1 MIDHRLR
8 PYATVYPFFSEK
20 LCLHGSEMLV
30 FAVIFG
36 FWKKRREPVPIS
48 YRRIREVMGLSRST
62 VGKAIQ
68 VLLARGLID
77 NSTSSRGKPSR
88 YTVILPDGIPESEWN
103 GSRQRKGYPP
113 VRESSGHPSE
123 TKSPTR
129 PISGPHNK
137 KDIGRNIRYHKDEKR
152 NTGPIDIPDPA
163 EFDGDDSW

>member
-1 MIDHRLR
+1 MADRRLK

-36 FWKKRREPVPIS
+36 LWKRRREPVPIS

-62 VGKAIQ
+62 VGKSIRT
-68 VLLARGLID
+68 LLARGLLD

-88 YTVILPDGIPESEWN
+88 YTVILPDGFPESEWN
-103 GSRQRKGYPP
+103 GSRLKKGYPP
-113 VRESSGHPSE
+113 VRGSAGDPSE
-123 TKSPTR
+123 TKPPTR
-129 PISGPHNK
+129 PISGTHNK
-137 KDIGRNIRYHKDEKR
+137 KEIDINIRYNKDEKR

-163 EFDGDDSW
+163 QFDGGDSW

>member
-36 FWKKRREPVPIS
+36 FWKRRREPVPIS
-48 YRRIREVMGLSRST
+48 YRRFREVMGLSRST

-68 VLLARGLID
+68 ALRARGLID
-77 NSTSSRGKPSR
+77 NSTSSLGKPSR
-88 YTVILPDGIPESEWN
+88 YTVILPDGFPESEWN

-113 VRESSGHPSE
+113 VRESSVYPSE
-123 TKSPTR
+123 TKPPTR
-129 PISGPHNK
+129 PISGPLN
-137 KDIGRNIRYHKDEKR
+137 KDIDKNKRDNKDEKR
-152 NTGPIDIPDPA
+152 NNDPIDIPDPA
-163 EFDGDDSW
+163 EFDGGDSW